1 MLCQMFDGGQESVQ
15 VVVGACAPVIRF
27 VDGDESDDV
36 AFSVAQRE
44 LAGERPRWGVLREQ
58 GGVDFVEKRASITED
73 EKIVITERLGD
84 DAGEEIEIGFA
95 NYVLIAFAMDG
106 FAERAA
112 HVDIA

>member
-58 GGVDFVEKRASITED
+58 GGVDFVEERPSITED
-73 EKIVITERLGD
+73 EKIIIAERLGD
-84 DAGEEIEIGFA
+84 DAWEEIEIGFA
-95 NYVLIAFAMDG
+95 NYVLIVPAVDG
-106 FAERAA
+106 FAEGAA